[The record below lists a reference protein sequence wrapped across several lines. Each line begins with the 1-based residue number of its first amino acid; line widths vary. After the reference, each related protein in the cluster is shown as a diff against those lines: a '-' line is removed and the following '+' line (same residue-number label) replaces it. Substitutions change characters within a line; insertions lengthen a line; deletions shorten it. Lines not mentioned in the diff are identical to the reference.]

1 MSNEQPAKIAAEL
14 AKDVYALTKQK
25 TKERAL
31 RELNT
36 LYGNNFTFADDNL
49 LTAKTGG
56 PPGFKVS
63 TGFGFVLLGKSVTL
77 KGHAFIVF
85 RGTQYLADWLTNG
98 NLTTSRSESGFLVH
112 DGFHSAF
119 NTMKPRIKEFMKV
132 LQQPKNGIHT
142 IHCIGH
148 SLGGALATLCARWIC
163 TQKSTYLYTF
173 GSPRVGLEAF
183 AKNTTDKLGSDRV
196 FRVYHKT
203 DPVPKLLPWPYA
215 HVPSSGIDYY
225 MYSPGSNLSV
235 AYHLMPTYCKSIEDR
250 GGSWDVIKG
259 EVEDKKSDFGIA
271 RWLESKGS
279 YSLTFTVV
287 GWLEQALVFVLKKC
301 LGAAHTALAG
311 IVGGGITLID
321 KLAYI
326 LAKGINLAKHISRWI
341 ILFIKKIMQVL
352 GMRYVA
358 DKVELTQNFIRSIL
372 HRLQR
377 EVTIAS
383 QKALMVQI

>member
-1 MSNEQPAKIAAEL
+1 MSNEQPAKVAAAL
-14 AKDVYALTKQK
+14 ARDVYALTKYKTQK
-25 TKERAL
+25 LAL
-31 RELNT
+31 SAINNLNKSN
-36 LYGNNFTFADDNL
+36 LAFADDNL
-49 LTAKTGG
+49 LTATTGG

-63 TGFGFVLLGKSVTL
+63 TGFGFVLLGKSKAL
-77 KGHAFIVF
+77 KGHAFIIF

-119 NTMKPRIKEFMKV
+119 NTMKPRIKDFMKV
-132 LQQPKNGIHT
+132 IQQPKNGIHT

-148 SLGGALATLCARWIC
+148 SLGGALATLCARWIG

-183 AKNTTDKLGSDRV
+183 AKNTTDKLGSDKV

-215 HVPSSGIDYY
+215 HVPASGIDYY
-225 MYSPGSNLSV
+225 MYSPGSHFSA
-235 AYHLMPTYCKSIEDR
+235 AYHLMPTYCASIGAR
-250 GGSWDVIKG
+250 NWDVIKG
-259 EVEDKKSDFGIA
+259 ETEETKTDFGIA

-279 YSLTFTVV
+279 YSLTVTVV
-287 GWLEQALVFVLKKC
+287 GWLEQALVYVLKKC

-321 KLAYI
+321 KLAYV
-326 LAKGINLAKHISRWI
+326 LAKGINLAKNISRWV

-352 GMRYVA
+352 GMKYVA
-358 DKVELTQNFIRSIL
+358 DKIQLTQNFIRSIL

-377 EVTIAS
+377 AVTIAS
-383 QKALMVQI
+383 QQALMKII